1 MEGAGLA
8 KIDQVPDR
16 LWSVVPMY
24 TNGRQRATVG
34 VPLWKN
40 PMRLR
45 VLRSPEQASA
55 V

>member
-1 MEGAGLA
+1 VEGSGLA

-16 LWSVVPMY
+16 LCLFVPMY

-34 VPLWKN
+34 VPPWKN
-40 PMRLR
+40 PLRLR